1 MRMLEKRLQ
10 VLEAQHSGP
19 EGYELWIGTGDGDV
33 LGPNGETMSQAAY
46 AELYPDSIDIGGP
59 VAMPEGGNHEGD

>member
-19 EGYELWIGTGDGDV
+19 EGFEVWIGDDDAM
-33 LGPNGETMSQAAY
+33 LGPNGEQLSRAEY
-46 AELYPDSIDIGGP
+46 AELHPDSIDIGGP
-59 VAMPEGGNHEGD
+59 LEGSSHEEF